1 MRDALDTWGRLDAV
15 VNNAAAG
22 SGTVPDEDMV
32 RLTLGVHFVG
42 TVNLVR
48 SALPV
53 FREQRYGRI
62 VNTGSG
68 SVLGIPHTGIYAAG
82 KGAVMAFTKVLANEL
97 RQEREQQPDLDI
109 TVNVIMPVA
118 QTPIMPRVP
127 DEEFQALLD
136 TAFAPER
143 TSPLVAVFA
152 HESCPVSGELVQ
164 TGGGRVAR
172 FVLATTE
179 GWQAPDDMPTPGG
192 DPRALGRGDG
202 QPGPAGAGR
211 QHDGPLR
218 SPRHAPV
225 RRGRHRAVGPHRT
238 GPRGRPGPPKGL
250 DRLGRLRDVIASV
263 YRDDPRLAPLIG
275 PGGPFE
281 VEEVVL
287 DGVPLR
293 VFVRAP
299 RTILDTF
306 DMGIAHADLVHLV
319 HDDERITFA
328 DVRAPRSPSPSS
340 CARPS
345 GCNAATGSPS
355 PCATSP
361 SS

>member
-1 MRDALDTWGRLDAV
+1 VDELRFDERVVAITGAHHGLGREHAVFLASRGARVVVNDVQGAAETVALVRESGSEGIENTSDITTGAGTDAIVRDALDTWGRLDVV

-22 SGTVPDEDMV
+22 GGTVPDEDMV

-97 RQEREQQPDLDI
+97 RQEREQDPELDI
-109 TVNVIMPVA
+109 TANVIMPVA

-127 DEEFQALLD
+127 DPEFQALLD
-136 TAFAPER
+136 HAFAPER

-179 GWQAPDDMPTPGG
+179 GWQAPDDSPTPE
-192 DPRALGRGDG
+192 DILDHWDEVMANRALAEPVGSMMD
-202 QPGPAGAGR
+202 
-211 QHDGPLR
+211 LF
-218 SPRHAPV
+218 V
-225 RRGRHRAVGPHRT
+225 RRGMYPYGVADIVRWART
-238 GPRGRPGPPKGL
+238 GE
-250 DRLGRLRDVIASV
+250 
-263 YRDDPRLAPLIG
+263 DPAQG
-275 PGGPFE
+275 K
-281 VEEVVL
+281 V
-287 DGVPLR
+287 
-293 VFVRAP
+293 
-299 RTILDTF
+299 
-306 DMGIAHADLVHLV
+306 
-319 HDDERITFA
+319 
-328 DVRAPRSPSPSS
+328 
-340 CARPS
+340 
-345 GCNAATGSPS
+345 
-355 PCATSP
+355 
-361 SS
+361 

>member
-1 MRDALDTWGRLDAV
+1 VDELRFDGRVVAITGAHHGLGREHALFLAGRGARIVVNDVQGAEETVALVRDAGGEAIENTSDITAGAGTDQIVRDALDTWGRLDAI

-22 SGTVPDEDMV
+22 GGTVPDEDMV

-82 KGAVMAFTKVLANEL
+82 KGAVMAFSKVLANEL
-97 RQEREQQPDLDI
+97 RHEPDVDI

-136 TAFAPER
+136 HAFAPAR

-179 GWQAPDDMPTPGG
+179 GWQAPDD
-192 DPRALGRGDG
+192 
-202 QPGPAGAGR
+202 
-211 QHDGPLR
+211 
-218 SPRHAPV
+218 
-225 RRGRHRAVGPHRT
+225 
-238 GPRGRPGPPKGL
+238 
-250 DRLGRLRDVIASV
+250 
-263 YRDDPRLAPLIG
+263 
-275 PGGPFE
+275 
-281 VEEVVL
+281 
-287 DGVPLR
+287 
-293 VFVRAP
+293 
-299 RTILDTF
+299 
-306 DMGIAHADLVHLV
+306 
-319 HDDERITFA
+319 
-328 DVRAPRSPSPSS
+328 SPSPEGILEHWDEVMANRDLQEPVGSMMDLF
-340 CARPS
+340 ARRGMYPY
-345 GCNAATGSPS
+345 GVADIVQWARTGEDP
-355 PCATSP
+355 ARR
-361 SS
+361 